1 MNRYKITGIIYILA
15 ERESERERECV
26 CYERE
31 GEVQKKTHLCIML
44 FLPFS
49 DVADGGKAGASSDEE
64 DTETPQEKKLRLA
77 KQYLA
82 QLEKEGINYKYN

>member
-1 MNRYKITGIIYILA
+1 MCVCVMR
-15 ERESERERECV
+15 ERERS
-26 CYERE
+26 R
-31 GEVQKKTHLCIML
+31 KKIHLCIML
-44 FLPFS
+44 FSLFS

-82 QLEKEGINYKYN
+82 QLEKEGITEFLLCVI

>member
-1 MNRYKITGIIYILA
+1 MCVMR
-15 ERESERERECV
+15 ERERS
-26 CYERE
+26 R
-31 GEVQKKTHLCIML
+31 KKIHLCIMFIML
-44 FLPFS
+44 FSLFS

-82 QLEKEGINYKYN
+82 QLEKEGITEFLLYVI